1 MEGMR
6 EQGCT
11 LCNTYMTAKADA
23 ALTTA
28 STGEFSHNGDLSD
41 GILPESRDPCAE
53 MQAGF

>member
-1 MEGMR
+1 
-6 EQGCT
+6 
-11 LCNTYMTAKADA
+11 MTAKADA